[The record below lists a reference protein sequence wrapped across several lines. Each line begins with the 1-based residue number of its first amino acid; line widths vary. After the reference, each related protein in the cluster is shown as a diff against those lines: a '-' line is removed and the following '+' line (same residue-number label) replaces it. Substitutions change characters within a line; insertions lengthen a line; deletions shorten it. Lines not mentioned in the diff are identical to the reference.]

1 VQQPPDTAQ
10 QAVES
15 ALDAPAAP
23 MPAFAMRGVG
33 RHTLIYGLGI
43 VLSRSISLLMM
54 PVYTRFL
61 TPADYGVMALIE
73 MTLDLVSIVAGAQL
87 VVGIF
92 RYYHKTESE
101 SEREAVV
108 STSFFALAASYALVG
123 FIAFLA
129 AEPLAR
135 LLFPTGEHAG
145 LIRIAAGSLA
155 FQSLTMVPLAYARV
169 QDRSGLFVAATLT
182 RLLLSVVLAVL
193 FLVVMGMG
201 VRGVFLAT
209 LFTNILIGTVL
220 SIWIVRKV
228 GVNLAP
234 DSVRDLFRYGL
245 PLMVTQVASFVLTFA
260 DRFFLQRA
268 ADETAV
274 GLYNLGYQF
283 GFLLQIVG
291 FTPFDMVWGPK
302 RFEIAKRADRDE
314 ILSRGF
320 RYLNVGLITVAVGI
334 SLYVGD
340 VLRIMATPP
349 FFSAANIVHIILVA
363 YILQCWTI
371 AQDIGILVSERT
383 KFVTYASW
391 TAAAAA
397 LILYALLIPP
407 YGAWGAAVATVLAFM
422 VRYGM
427 TYYYSQRL
435 FPIRYEWG
443 PILQLVA
450 LGLAAAGAGLLLPN
464 IPVFPSLL
472 VRTVIVALYLA
483 VLWKSTILT
492 ADERKAMVSMGRGAI
507 EAARRRSA

>member
-1 VQQPPDTAQ
+1 
-10 QAVES
+10 
-15 ALDAPAAP
+15 
-23 MPAFAMRGVG
+23 
-33 RHTLIYGLGI
+33 
-43 VLSRSISLLMM
+43 
-54 PVYTRFL
+54 
-61 TPADYGVMALIE
+61 

-92 RYYHKTESE
+92 RYYHKTDSE
-101 SEREAVV
+101 EEREAVV
-108 STSFFALAASYALVG
+108 STSFFALATSYALVG
-123 FIAFLA
+123 SIAFLLA
-129 AEPLAR
+129 GPIAR
-135 LLFPTGEHAG
+135 LLFPMGAHADTHAG

-169 QDRSGLFVAATLT
+169 QERSTLFVVATLS
-182 RLLLSVVLAVL
+182 RLLLSVALAVL
-193 FLVVMGMG
+193 FLVVMGLG

-209 LFTNILIGTVL
+209 LVTNIFIGTAL
-220 SIWIVRKV
+220 GAWIVRRV
-228 GVNLAP
+228 GVNFAP

-260 DRFFLQRA
+260 DRYFLQRA

-302 RFEIAKRADRDE
+302 RFEIAKRPDRDE

-334 SLYVGD
+334 SLLVGD

-349 FFSAANIVHIILVA
+349 FYSAANIVHIILVA

-391 TAAAAA
+391 TAAGAA
-397 LILYALLIPP
+397 LIAYALLIPP
-407 YGAWGAAVATVLAFM
+407 FGAWGAATATVIAFT
-422 VRYGM
+422 VRYGL
-427 TYYYSQRL
+427 TYYFSQRL
-435 FPIRYEWG
+435 FPIRYDWA
-443 PILQLVA
+443 PIVRLLV
-450 LGLAAAGAGLLLPN
+450 LGTAVAAAGLLLPDM
-464 IPVFPSLL
+464 PVIASLAA
-472 VRTVIVALYLA
+472 RA
-483 VLWKSTILT
+483 VLVGVYGLVLWRGNILT
-492 ADERKAMVSMGRGAI
+492 AEERKVVLATAAGLIGM
-507 EAARRRSA
+507 ARRRGR

>member
-1 VQQPPDTAQ
+1 
-10 QAVES
+10 
-15 ALDAPAAP
+15 
-23 MPAFAMRGVG
+23 
-33 RHTLIYGLGI
+33 
-43 VLSRSISLLMM
+43 
-54 PVYTRFL
+54 
-61 TPADYGVMALIE
+61 
-73 MTLDLVSIVAGAQL
+73 
-87 VVGIF
+87 
-92 RYYHKTESE
+92 
-101 SEREAVV
+101 
-108 STSFFALAASYALVG
+108 
-123 FIAFLA
+123 
-129 AEPLAR
+129 
-135 LLFPTGEHAG
+135 
-145 LIRIAAGSLA
+145 
-155 FQSLTMVPLAYARV
+155 
-169 QDRSGLFVAATLT
+169 
-182 RLLLSVVLAVL
+182 
-193 FLVVMGMG
+193 
-201 VRGVFLAT
+201 
-209 LFTNILIGTVL
+209 
-220 SIWIVRKV
+220 
-228 GVNLAP
+228 
-234 DSVRDLFRYGL
+234 
-245 PLMVTQVASFVLTFA
+245 MVTQVASFVLTFA

-407 YGAWGAAVATVLAFM
+407 FGAWGAAVATVLAFM

-464 IPVFPSLL
+464 IPVLPSLL
-472 VRTVIVALYLA
+472 VRTFIVALYLA
-483 VLWKSTILT
+483 VLWKSNILT
-492 ADERKAMVSMGRGAI
+492 ADERKAMVSMGRSAL
-507 EAARRRSA
+507 EAARGRSA